1 MNDNGSGMDGWARGR
16 SVLVTGG
23 TQGIG
28 KAVAEQFL
36 AQGAHV
42 TVTGTRV
49 HLGCYDD
56 PPDGVAYIQADL
68 TWPEARADVAAHF
81 DHLDVLVNNAGRG
94 SAREYEQEEFE
105 HVIDTNLNAVMDLSV
120 RLHPLLK
127 ETGGSIVNVGSLASF
142 LALKET
148 PAYTASK
155 AGLLGLT
162 RALGDKW
169 ATDGVRV
176 NLVAPGFIATRMT
189 EGARQNPDR
198 ERRLMKAI
206 PMQRWGEPEEVARAI
221 LFLAS
226 PAAGYITGQSLAI
239 DGGLMLR

>member
-1 MNDNGSGMDGWARGR
+1 MNGLGNGSWARGR

-28 KAVAEQFL
+28 KAVAEHFVGL
-36 AQGAHV
+36 GARV
-42 TVTGTRV
+42 TITGTRS
-49 HLGCYDD
+49 HIECYDG

-68 TWPEARADVAAHF
+68 TWPEARAEVAAHF
-81 DHLDVLVNNAGRG
+81 EHLDVLINNAGRG

-105 HVIDTNLNAVMDLSV
+105 AVIDTNLNAAMDLSV

-127 ETGGSIVNVGSLASF
+127 AARGSIVNVGSLASF

-169 ATDGVRV
+169 AGDGVRV
-176 NLVAPGFIATRMT
+176 NLVAPGFIETRMT
-189 EGARQNPDR
+189 EGARQNPER

-206 PMQRWGEPEEVARAI
+206 PMQRWGLPTEVAHAI
-221 LFLAS
+221 VFLAS
-226 PAAGYITGQSLAI
+226 PAASYITGQSLAI

>member
-1 MNDNGSGMDGWARGR
+1 MTNWAQGL

-36 AQGAHV
+36 AQGAAV
-42 TVTGTRV
+42 TITGTRTRV
-49 HLGCYDD
+49 ECYDD
-56 PPDGVAYIQADL
+56 PPEGVTYLQADL
-68 TWPEARADVAAHF
+68 TWPEARAEVAAHI

-94 SAREYEQEEFE
+94 SANEYVQDEFE

-127 ETGGSIVNVGSLASF
+127 ATRGSIVNVGSLASF

-169 ATDGVRV
+169 APDGVRV

-189 EGARQNPDR
+189 EGARTNPER
-198 ERRLMKAI
+198 EKKLMRAI
-206 PMQRWGEPEEVARAI
+206 PMQRWGEPDEIASAI

-226 PAAGYITGQSLAI
+226 PAASYITGQSLAI

>member
-1 MNDNGSGMDGWARGR
+1 
-16 SVLVTGG
+16 
-23 TQGIG
+23 
-28 KAVAEQFL
+28 
-36 AQGAHV
+36 
-42 TVTGTRV
+42 
-49 HLGCYDD
+49 
-56 PPDGVAYIQADL
+56 
-68 TWPEARADVAAHF
+68 
-81 DHLDVLVNNAGRG
+81 VLVNNAGRG
-94 SAREYEQEEFE
+94 SPREYEQEEFE

-127 ETGGSIVNVGSLASF
+127 ETKGSIVNVGSLASF

-189 EGARQNPDR
+189 EGARQNPER
-198 ERRLMKAI
+198 EKRLMKAI
-206 PMQRWGEPEEVARAI
+206 PMQRWGEPEEVAQAI

-226 PAAGYITGQSLAI
+226 PAASYITGQSLAI

>member
-1 MNDNGSGMDGWARGR
+1 MSGEYWASGR
-16 SVLVTGG
+16 HVLVTGG

-36 AQGAHV
+36 AQGAEV
-42 TVTGTRV
+42 TITGTRTRAE
-49 HLGCYDD
+49 CYES
-56 PPDGVAYIQADL
+56 PPAGAAYLQADL
-68 TWPEARADVAAHF
+68 TWPEARAEVAAHI
-81 DHLDVLVNNAGRG
+81 DHLDVLINNAGRG
-94 SAREYEQEEFE
+94 SAREYEQDEFE
-105 HVIDTNLNAVMDLSV
+105 AIIDTNLNAVMDLSV
-120 RLHPLLK
+120 RLFPHLK
-127 ETGGSIVNVGSLASF
+127 ARGGSIVNVGSLASF

-169 ATDGVRV
+169 APDGVRV

-189 EGARQNPDR
+189 EGARTNPER
-198 ERRLMKAI
+198 EKKLMRAI
-206 PMQRWGEPEEVARAI
+206 PMQRWGEPDEVARAI

-226 PAAGYITGQSLAI
+226 PAASYITGQSLAI

>member
-1 MNDNGSGMDGWARGR
+1 MNERNNDWATGKT
-16 SVLVTGG
+16 VLVTGG

-42 TVTGTRV
+42 TITGTRI
-49 HLGCYDD
+49 HLGCYEE
-56 PPDGVAYIQADL
+56 PPTGVDYIQADL

-81 DHLDVLVNNAGRG
+81 DHLDVLINNAGRG
-94 SAREYEQEEFE
+94 SPREYEQEEFE
-105 HVIDTNLNAVMDLSV
+105 HVIDTNLNAAMDLSV
-120 RLHPLLK
+120 RLHPYLK
-127 ETGGSIVNVGSLASF
+127 AVRGSIVNVGSLASF

-169 ATDGVRV
+169 APDGVRV
-176 NLVAPGFIATRMT
+176 NLVAPGFIETRMT
-189 EGARQNPDR
+189 EGARTNPER
-198 ERRLMKAI
+198 EKKLLRAI
-206 PMQRWGEPEEVARAI
+206 PMQRWGDPAEVAAAI

-226 PAAGYITGQSLAI
+226 PAASYITGQSLAI